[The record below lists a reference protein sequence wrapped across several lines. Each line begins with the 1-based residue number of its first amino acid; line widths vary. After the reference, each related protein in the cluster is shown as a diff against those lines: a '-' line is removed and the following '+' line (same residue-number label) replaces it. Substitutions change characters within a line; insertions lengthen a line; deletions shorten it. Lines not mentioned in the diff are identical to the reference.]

1 VFTTRPELRGTF
13 GMVASTHW
21 LASQTGMAV
30 LERGG
35 NAFDAAVATGFVL
48 QVVEPHLNGPG
59 GELPA
64 LFWSVDRGEPLALC
78 GQGVAPA
85 AATIERFHELG
96 HELIPGTGVL
106 AACVPGSFGGWLLLL
121 REFGT
126 WRLADVLEFAI
137 GYAERGYPLHERIR
151 ATIVLNEELIAS
163 WPGSR
168 DLYLPAPTPGTLFRN
183 PALAATYRR
192 IVDESRGGSREDELE
207 KARLTVVVVRLREIG
222 CRDDTEFHVPETLG
236 DRQRAAAGHEP
247 VVSLEYRG
255 LTVCKT
261 LPWAAGPVG
270 LQQLALLQGYDL
282 AELSSAEFVHV
293 VELTRELTADERP
306 GREQPLDSFSRT
318 VQRGSA
324 RSSAN
329 RPRRR
334 APRAWIANRPR
345 VMVTQ
350 GGEPTR
356 GHCTSMWSVSGMV
369 SATPSGGWL
378 RAPVIRS
385 GWPLGTRAQM
395 FWLEEGLP
403 SSLQPRARPERRC
416 HPGSRFA
423 ASHTSRGER
432 RRRPAGAVGDASSF
446 VTSRHEPPGG
456 DRRARI
462 HTDHLISSFFPAA
475 SFRGHSLES
484 LRLSYRRR
492 PPAPRARSRCTRR
505 GRSAGSRRR
514 TRARR
519 PAARGCERAA
529 CRATR
534 WADERACAHVLV
546 GRPVRRPEAGDR
558 AHRARGDAEDCRREL
573 PGLHRAHS
581 RLRLVEVEHG
591 HAVLRALRRVPLQP
605 IGTVRRLAATLLDSA
620 MGCALVDPPA
630 CDPLDDARAEGE
642 LHPGD
647 DGRDSCAASAP
658 SFIQPPC
665 RDDGG
670 ADRTP
675 TNACSPR
682 VEHDPHA
689 RRLTD

>member
-1 VFTTRPELRGTF
+1 VTFTTRPELRGTF

-59 GELPA
+59 GEFPA

-151 ATIVLNEELIAS
+151 ATIALNEELIAS

-168 DLYLPAPTPGTLFRN
+168 DLYLPAPMPGALFRN

-192 IVDESRGGSREDELE
+192 VVDESRGGSREDELE
-207 KARLTVVVVRLREIG
+207 KARHSWYEGFVAEEIDRFVATQGGFLTG
-222 CRDDTEFHVPETLG
+222 ADMASW
-236 DRQRAAAGHEP
+236 RATIEP

-293 VELTRELTADERP
+293 VTECGKLALADRDALYGDCEVPLDLLLSHEYNVGRRALVGESAAAACAP
-306 GREQPLDSFSRT
+306 GRGRLPT
-318 VQRGSA
+318 VREVTVTAGS
-324 RSSAN
+324 
-329 RPRRR
+329 
-334 APRAWIANRPR
+334 
-345 VMVTQ
+345 
-350 GGEPTR
+350 GEPTR
-356 GHCTSMWSVSGMV
+356 GDTVHLDVVDRFGNMV

-378 RAPVIRS
+378 QSSPVIPAL

-403 SSLQPRARPERRC
+403 SSLQPRARPRTTLS
-416 HPGSRFA
+416 PGLALRD
-423 ASHTSRGER
+423 GE
-432 RRRPAGAVGDASSF
+432 PYLAWG
-446 VTSRHEPPGG
+446 TPGG
-456 DRRARI
+456 DQQEQWAMHVFLRHVDLGMNLQAAI
-462 HTDHLISSFFPAA
+462 DAPEFHTDHLISSFFPRGIVPRSLALESRFDSRTVA
-475 SFRGHSLES
+475 DLQRRGHEVTLHPPWSLGRVTAIAREPDGL
-484 LRLSYRRR
+484 LR
-492 PPAPRARSRCTRR
+492 
-505 GRSAGSRRR
+505 AG
-514 TRARR
+514 AN
-519 PAARGCERAA
+519 ARGMQGYA
-529 CRATR
+529 
-534 WADERACAHVLV
+534 V
-546 GRPVRRPEAGDR
+546 GR
-558 AHRARGDAEDCRREL
+558 
-573 PGLHRAHS
+573 
-581 RLRLVEVEHG
+581 
-591 HAVLRALRRVPLQP
+591 
-605 IGTVRRLAATLLDSA
+605 
-620 MGCALVDPPA
+620 
-630 CDPLDDARAEGE
+630 
-642 LHPGD
+642 
-647 DGRDSCAASAP
+647 
-658 SFIQPPC
+658 
-665 RDDGG
+665 
-670 ADRTP
+670 
-675 TNACSPR
+675 
-682 VEHDPHA
+682 
-689 RRLTD
+689 